1 MNIQRLSRIVWR
13 DAVFIG
19 GEAMRKN
26 QRTTQVCGRIFIVA
40 GLLVL
45 LSRILPAGFWWIML
59 GVTLISVGMYMKHW
73 C

>member
-1 MNIQRLSRIVWR
+1 
-13 DAVFIG
+13 
-19 GEAMRKN
+19 MRRN
-26 QRTTQVCGRIFIVA
+26 QRSGQLWGRISIVA

-59 GVTLISVGMYMKHW
+59 GVSLISVGLYLKH

>member
-1 MNIQRLSRIVWR
+1 MAI
-13 DAVFIG
+13 
-19 GEAMRKN
+19 
-26 QRTTQVCGRIFIVA
+26 TA

-59 GVTLISVGMYMKHW
+59 GISLIAVGIRLRH

>member
-1 MNIQRLSRIVWR
+1 
-13 DAVFIG
+13 
-19 GEAMRKN
+19 MRKK
-26 QRTTQVCGRIFIVA
+26 QRTVQMVGRIAIAA

-59 GVTLISVGMYMKHW
+59 GIALISVGLCLKHW